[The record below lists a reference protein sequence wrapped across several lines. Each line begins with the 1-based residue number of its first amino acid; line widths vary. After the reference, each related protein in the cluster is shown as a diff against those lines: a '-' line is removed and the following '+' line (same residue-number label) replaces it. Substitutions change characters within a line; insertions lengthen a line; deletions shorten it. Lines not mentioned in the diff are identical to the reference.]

1 MDKYERVLDIIEHPE
16 NYSSEQLEEILSDRE
31 TRDIYRALCK
41 AESAL
46 QSDKEIDVEAE
57 WKDFS
62 QKIAFKPRGHRW
74 LGFGSRA
81 ASIAAV
87 ICTSIVAIAAG
98 IAVSVTVSERET
110 EQEPEAYMTI
120 LPTAATSKGEEVLTD
135 SAKVDTIPV
144 LFEDEALETIM
155 KTVADRYGVKVTF
168 RTKEV
173 AALHLYYRFNP
184 ALPLEKIVSQLNTFE
199 RINITRK
206 ENALIIE

>member
-1 MDKYERVLDIIEHPE
+1 
-16 NYSSEQLEEILSDRE
+16 
-31 TRDIYRALCK
+31 
-41 AESAL
+41 
-46 QSDKEIDVEAE
+46 
-57 WKDFS
+57 
-62 QKIAFKPRGHRW
+62 
-74 LGFGSRA
+74 
-81 ASIAAV
+81 
-87 ICTSIVAIAAG
+87 
-98 IAVSVTVSERET
+98 
-110 EQEPEAYMTI
+110 MTI